1 MKQAKVLFI
10 LLMLFVPMCAWTVE
24 QGYAVYNSQRGTL
37 TFRYGEKPSGWYVY
51 DTDNTGEYGPSWPV
65 EKLKKV
71 VFEASFA
78 NARPRTTKWWFVAAS
93 ELMVI
98 EGLQYLNT
106 SQVVNMLGMFD
117 GCSSLT
123 NLEVSCFDTSNVT
136 DMNYMFCDCSGLKS
150 LDVSHFNTSNV
161 VDMVGM
167 FSGCSSLTSLDLS
180 SFNTHYAACNGR
192 DDMFMGCNRLKTIY
206 VSKNWGTEC
215 INYPPNVNVIL
226 ASEVVNKKQGYAVFD
241 HITGTLTFSYG
252 IKPSGY
258 NVYDTDNT
266 LWPSWYECVLKR
278 VVFNKSF
285 QYARPKSTAGWFYGS
300 ELTKIEGLQYLN
312 TSQVTNMAWMFGT
325 CSSLT
330 SLNLSHLNTNNVV
343 DMKYMFM
350 NCSSLI
356 NLNLNNFN
364 TSNVTDMM
372 GMFNGC
378 SALKSLDLHY
388 FDTHKV
394 LSMEQMF
401 KNCSSLTSLDLSHFD
416 TNNVTDMTDMFSGCS
431 ALEDLDISRF
441 ENRNVIGV
449 TAMFMECK
457 SLTSL
462 DLSNFNTHKVVS
474 TDKMFTGCSGLTI
487 LDLSHF
493 DTNEVFRMEEMF
505 YGCSNLTHI
514 YVGNNWSTAGVEYGK
529 NMFTGCEKLVGGK
542 GTKYGESHI
551 DYTYARVDK
560 GTSAPGY
567 FTLAENKNGKLYSIG
582 ENSATV
588 CSVKDNEEDVEIP
601 AIINFDGTECPV
613 TEIGE
618 KAFESNTLMTELT
631 IPETVTAIGDGAFA
645 GCTSLEAIY
654 CYATT
659 PIALGSG
666 SAMVRTRSGGE
677 ETSASSVFDEVDKE
691 TCILYVPQ
699 GCHDAYA
706 AADGWCE
713 FIHIEEMGDPL
724 ATGETFTEDGAIYE
738 VLADGT
744 VKLTKNRT
752 IPENY
757 AIRENVMHNG
767 VKYKVTAIGAYAI
780 NKWELNMFTIPSTIN
795 DIGPEAIKATSFLET
810 VISHIEE
817 PFEIPEDL
825 FMADV
830 WDSATKTSTYIPN
843 ATLYVPVG
851 TRDKYDAAG
860 WTSHFAKVVEGER
873 LEQFAG
879 ALKYAYAT
887 SDDEATV
894 IQDKSYKDLTEVNIP
909 ATVTMGGKVYN
920 VTTIG
925 YMAFEKCSKLTSVA
939 LPEGLKKIG
948 VEAFIYYLGDITLP
962 STLKTIGDF
971 SFSYSGITTMVIPE
985 GVESIETQALCYC
998 RDLIKV
1004 VLPKSLKKIGYLQ
1017 TNHSTNIKAVISYIE
1032 EPFTIGENTFT
1043 NGDGNSS
1050 SPSPA
1055 TLYVPKGTKQLYET
1069 AGWTTQFATVK
1080 ELVPGDADGDED
1092 VDFDDIEITKNY
1104 IMTGEAEDFIFE
1116 NADMNGDNEIN
1127 AADIVK
1133 ILNIIKSIGN

>member
-1 MKQAKVLFI
+1 MKQAKLLF
-10 LLMLFVPMCAWTVE
+10 LLMLLAPMCSRAKD
-24 QGYAVYNSQRGTL
+24 QGYAVFDPATGTL
-37 TFRYGEKPSGWYVY
+37 TFKLGEKPSGEYVY
-51 DTDNTGEYGPSWPV
+51 DTDDTQFVPGWR
-65 EKLKKV
+65 KHRMQLKKV
-71 VFEASFA
+71 VFTDHFYSAKPKSTA
-78 NARPRTTKWWFVAAS
+78 NWFRFENDEDGS
-93 ELMVI
+93 NFTEI
-98 EGLQYLNT
+98 EGLQNLNPLYVTNMNCMFYRCNGLTNLDMIQYWDTKNVTSMNSMFGFCSKLKTLTFKNFDTGKVEDMTGMFYYCTALESITFSYKFNT
-106 SQVVNMLGMFD
+106 SKVKSMNTMFAFCSSLKSLDLQYFETGNVESMFGMFS
-117 GCSSLT
+117 GCSSLQNIKNINFSNSKVTTMQAMFYNCSSLEELNLSKFKTSMVTSMCLMFSGCRSMKELDLSSFSTGNVT
-123 NLEVSCFDTSNVT
+123 NMGAMFYDCSCLEKLILSSFDTGNVTNMEEMFYNCSSLKSPKTYNFTTNKVTTMKGMFYYCNAIETLDLSSFRTDNVTNMESMFYHCHSLKNLDISCFNTKKVTTMFNMFQGCYNLTSIDLSSFDTSNVT
-136 DMNYMFCDCSGLKS
+136 DMW
-150 LDVSHFNTSNV
+150 
-161 VDMVGM
+161 GM
-167 FSGCSSLTSLDLS
+167 FYCCKNIHASTNIIGLTS
-180 SFNTHYAACNGR
+180 
-192 DDMFMGCNRLKTIY
+192 IY
-206 VSKNWGTEC
+206 VS
-215 INYPPNVNVIL
+215 
-226 ASEVVNKKQGYAVFD
+226 NK
-241 HITGTLTFSYG
+241 
-252 IKPSGY
+252 
-258 NVYDTDNT
+258 
-266 LWPSWYECVLKR
+266 W
-278 VVFNKSF
+278 
-285 QYARPKSTAGWFYGS
+285 
-300 ELTKIEGLQYLN
+300 
-312 TSQVTNMAWMFGT
+312 NM
-325 CSSLT
+325 
-330 SLNLSHLNTNNVV
+330 
-343 DMKYMFM
+343 KK
-350 NCSSLI
+350 
-356 NLNLNNFN
+356 
-364 TSNVTDMM
+364 VTD
-372 GMFNGC
+372 
-378 SALKSLDLHY
+378 S
-388 FDTHKV
+388 
-394 LSMEQMF
+394 E
-401 KNCSSLTSLDLSHFD
+401 
-416 TNNVTDMTDMFSGCS
+416 
-431 ALEDLDISRF
+431 
-441 ENRNVIGV
+441 
-449 TAMFMECK
+449 
-457 SLTSL
+457 
-462 DLSNFNTHKVVS
+462 
-474 TDKMFTGCSGLTI
+474 
-487 LDLSHF
+487 
-493 DTNEVFRMEEMF
+493 
-505 YGCSNLTHI
+505 
-514 YVGNNWSTAGVEYGK
+514 
-529 NMFTGCEKLVGGK
+529 NMFTNSSDIVGGK
-542 GTKYGESHI
+542 GTAYNPGKVDG
-551 DYTYARVDK
+551 TYARVDK

-920 VTTIG
+920 VTSIG
-925 YMAFEKCSKLTSVA
+925 CKAFEKCSKLTSVA

-1133 ILNIIKSIGN
+1133 ILNIIKSMGN